1 MYANSNRK
9 PKRITNLLFLIMT
22 IQDKINRKGYNLV
35 ASYNNGIRVGYFA
48 NSKLYNFKTKTYKTQ
63 TEVLSVL
70 KSK

>member
-1 MYANSNRK
+1 
-9 PKRITNLLFLIMT
+9 MT

-48 NSKLYNFKTKTYKTQ
+48 NSKLYNIKTKTYKTQ
-63 TEVLSVL
+63 TEVLNVL